1 MAARRAQASAGHQAA
16 QNTMAA
22 QTNSADDQRKAKSL
36 RLTQILWLASLLSV
50 IAAMLFSAPVELKAF
65 SLLALLWM
73 SVWSSYVF
81 ADHKLPR
88 LKEIAVLSTMSCLL
102 SAFALIA
109 NSLSLSIAPLDGVIL
124 GAFGALALAAAM
136 KSRLA
141 LLFSASTSLIWA
153 IFAAQGT
160 ALTTPLLFVF
170 PFLAI
175 AQAYI
180 GTKINSGLSIGL
192 SILTGYYWTA
202 WLLTDMYSTGNMP
215 LTFAASAFA
224 LIGMAHLRAGKAA
237 EDKAVTG
244 SNLHIYAGWS
254 AAIIGAII
262 FQIFWLDSDILGAS
276 TASISA
282 EGLQN
287 WKLLVVACLAII
299 FVSGIIRYKYSQI
312 TRMGIALITL
322 TAALMPA
329 MLWKPDWTV
338 AVLDGFAGMKAMPT
352 FGVII
357 GAAILAS
364 SIGIILNGIRRASN
378 IMIGLGLLGMTSQAV
393 LLLDPAIVTVDNVVV
408 LFTALLISL
417 TIGAA
422 MAGHSAVHQ
431 APPPRLKPK
440 EAALR

>member
-1 MAARRAQASAGHQAA
+1 MAV
-16 QNTMAA
+16 
-22 QTNSADDQRKAKSL
+22 QTNAADNQRQAKSL
-36 RLTQILWLASLLSV
+36 RLTQLLWLASILSV
-50 IAAMLFSAPVELKAF
+50 IAAMLFSAPIEYKAF

-88 LKEIAVLSTMSCLL
+88 LQEIAVLSTMACLL

-109 NSLSLSIAPLDGVIL
+109 NFLSLSIAPQDGAIL
-124 GAFGALALAAAM
+124 GALGALVLAGAM
-136 KSRLA
+136 TSRIA
-141 LLFSASTSLIWA
+141 LLFSVAASLIWA
-153 IFAAQGT
+153 IFAPQGT
-160 ALTTPLLFVF
+160 ALTAPLLFVF
-170 PFLAI
+170 PLLAI

-192 SILTGYYWTA
+192 SILTGYYWAA
-202 WLLTDMYSTGNMP
+202 WLLADMYSTGNMP

-224 LIGMAHLRAGKAA
+224 LIGMAHLRAGKAG

-254 AAIIGAII
+254 AAIIGAIL
-262 FQIFWLDSDILGAS
+262 FQIFWLDSDILSAS

-287 WKLLVVACLAII
+287 WKGLVMACLTIV

-312 TRMGIALITL
+312 TLTGIALTTL
-322 TAALMPA
+322 TAGLMPA

-338 AVLDGFAGMKAMPT
+338 TVLDGFAGMKAMPT

-364 SIGIILNGIRRASN
+364 SLGFIINGLRRASN
-378 IMIGLGLLGMTSQAV
+378 VMIGLGLLGMASQAV
-393 LLLDPAIVTVDNVVV
+393 LLLDPALVTADNVVV
-408 LFTALLISL
+408 FLTALLIAL
-417 TIGAA
+417 TISAA
-422 MAGHSAVHQ
+422 VAGNSVTHQ
-431 APPPRLKPK
+431 APPPRLKPR
-440 EAALR
+440 ETSAR